1 MMSSEKLVT
10 VKSKHCD
17 LLDRE
22 VELREWRIYP
32 SVDFLRTEVSTR
44 RVQMCACTGAI
55 ECNMRGI
62 TCRWAFTNPDND
74 RL

>member
-1 MMSSEKLVT
+1 MAIEKVVT

-17 LLDRE
+17 LLNRD

-32 SVDFLRTEVSTR
+32 SVDFLRIEGSTC

-62 TCRWAFTNPDND
+62 PCSWAYTNPGND
-74 RL
+74 RS